1 MTQLTSYSHNII
13 EAHPRGAATT
23 SITNTTLSAQGIV
36 TPPSSPSNS
45 LSAGEAPSSTSL
57 SAAVSTSSPPDA
69 REFYQLKKLEL
80 SLSLLSLLVTT
91 LLAARWQRNSGLLVH
106 LR

>member
-1 MTQLTSYSHNII
+1 VTQLTSYSHTII

-23 SITNTTLSAQGIV
+23 SITSTTLSAQGIV

-69 REFYQLKKLEL
+69 KEFL
-80 SLSLLSLLVTT
+80 S
-91 LLAARWQRNSGLLVH
+91 AKEARAFSSSSKFASNNSPGCSVAEK
-106 LR
+106 